1 MNVLVCNSIM
11 QELSLLS

>member
-11 QELSLLS
+11 QGLSLLS